1 MASSVASGVTGST
14 AGGLE
19 MDPATE
25 LQFNLATSDT
35 NPKVIMTLKHPGT
48 NVTNESFAFKVKT
61 TQPRRYLARRNQGLI
76 APGQSEEVQIL
87 LVEKDKKA
95 LLQSFQNLGQKTLDH
110 AKDKFLV
117 QSCQVTKA
125 FANEYAASG
134 EEAYDKL
141 SSMWATV
148 TSLSATT
155 TAANSPAAPNTSPVI
170 NKKLHVRHVVQDEP
184 GSLKGSMMPSSTAAA
199 ATSSLPV
206 ESMTTD
212 QLTAELTNLRRK
224 YDELVAFSVNL
235 TAERDILNNTLEQTK
250 RDLNRELNKKLPGG
264 AGAASARSA
273 SASSAGRSSSKSSST
288 FFWLV
293 TAFVF
298 FALGVGMQ
306 VRGRAGFMAHVPVI
320 GPQLMM
326 TTSSSS
332 SATGVK
338 TKRSKTVKVDDSAS
352 SPSSSDN
359 EL

>member
-1 MASSVASGVTGST
+1 MVR
-14 AGGLE
+14 
-19 MDPATE
+19 P
-25 LQFNLATSDT
+25 
-35 NPKVIMTLKHPGT
+35 
-48 NVTNESFAFKVKT
+48 
-61 TQPRRYLARRNQGLI
+61 NQGLI

-117 QSCQVTKA
+117 QSCQVTMA
-125 FANEYAASG
+125 FANEYAAAG

-148 TSLSATT
+148 TSSSATT
-155 TAANSPAAPNTSPVI
+155 TASNSPAAPNTSPVI
-170 NKKLHVRHVVQDEP
+170 NKKLHVRHVVQEEP
-184 GSLKGSMMPSSTAAA
+184 GSLKGSIMPATAAA

-264 AGAASARSA
+264 SAAASARSA

-306 VRGRAGFMAHVPVI
+306 VRGRAGFMAQVPVI

-326 TTSSSS
+326 TTSSSAS
-332 SATGVK
+332 GVK

-352 SPSSSDN
+352 SPSSNAN